1 MKVLQLCKKYPYPV
15 KDGEALAITRL
26 AWAMWQQ
33 GAEVWA
39 LVMNTH
45 KHRYE
50 GPAPLD
56 ELNCY
61 HHIEAVSVDNRPR
74 LGAALKNLFSGRSYH
89 IERFLSEAY
98 ARQLSQILRR
108 ESFDVVQLE
117 TAFLLPYVPFIR
129 EHSRA
134 RVVLRA
140 HNVESEIWERIAI
153 HSPPLKR
160 WYLRVQ
166 ARRLK
171 VYEKKHINDA
181 DLLVAISERDRDTF
195 LSWGLH
201 KPALVVPIGLDTAE
215 YVPDEACFH
224 RPLSLCFIGALD
236 WWPNVEGLRWF
247 LHEVWVPF
255 LAPSFPQLSFHIAGR
270 NTPSWLLRLK
280 MPRVHVHGEVP
291 DARAFIN
298 AHPVM
303 IVPLL
308 SGGGMRAKIVEA
320 MALGRVVISTSIGL
334 EGIAARHRE
343 EVLVADD
350 APTFAE
356 VVHLCLEQKHDLPN
370 IGRRARAFCIR
381 HFDYMKTAEA
391 LIEAYERFG

>member
-50 GPAPLD
+50 GQAPLD

-61 HHIEAVSVDNRPR
+61 HHIAAVSVDNRPR
-74 LGAALKNLFSGRSYH
+74 LGAAVKNLFSGRSYH

-160 WYLRVQ
+160 WYLQVQ

-171 VYEKKHINDA
+171 AYEKNHVNDA

-201 KPALVVPIGLDTAE
+201 KPALVVPIGLDPAE
-215 YVPDEACFH
+215 YLPDEACFH

-247 LHEVWVPF
+247 LHKVWTPF
-255 LAPSFPQLSFHIAGR
+255 LASSFPQLSFHIAGR

-343 EVLVADD
+343 EVLIAND

-356 VVHLCLEQKHDLPN
+356 AVRFSLEQKHDLPN
-370 IGRRARAFCIR
+370 IGRRARAFCVQ
-381 HFDYMKTAEA
+381 HFDYMKAAEP
-391 LIEAYERFG
+391 LLEAYRHFW

>member
-50 GPAPLD
+50 GQAPLD

-61 HHIEAVSVDNRPR
+61 HHIAAVSVDNRPR

-160 WYLRVQ
+160 WYLQVQ

-171 VYEKKHINDA
+171 AYEKNHINDA

-201 KPALVVPIGLDTAE
+201 KPAFVVPIGLDPAE
-215 YVPDEACFH
+215 YLPDEACFH

-247 LHEVWVPF
+247 LHKVWTPF
-255 LAPSFPQLSFHIAGR
+255 LASSFPQLSFHIAGR

-343 EVLVADD
+343 EVLIADD
-350 APTFAE
+350 APTFAKA
-356 VVHLCLEQKHDLPN
+356 VRFSLEQKHDLPN
-370 IGRRARAFCIR
+370 IGRRARAFCVQ
-381 HFDYMKTAEA
+381 HFDYMKAAEP
-391 LIEAYERFG
+391 LLEAYRHF